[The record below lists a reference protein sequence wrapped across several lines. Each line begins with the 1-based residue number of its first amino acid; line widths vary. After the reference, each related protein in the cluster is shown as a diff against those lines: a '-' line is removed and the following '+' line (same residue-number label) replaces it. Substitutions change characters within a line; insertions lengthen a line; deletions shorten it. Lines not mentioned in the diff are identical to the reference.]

1 MRGNSWLIGA
11 WLLATLGTTIFAGS
25 DDPSPSDPALGRG
38 RELFRQRVEPML
50 RVKCLGCHGDGE
62 ELDAEL
68 DLRSREA
75 TLRGGKSG
83 PALVPGK
90 ALASLI
96 YQAVRRD
103 DERVMPPRDRAP
115 LAPEEIASLRAW
127 IEAGAPWAPEP
138 GAGSR

>member
-1 MRGNSWLIGA
+1 MRGDAWLIGA
-11 WLLATLGTTIFAGS
+11 WLLATLGTTIVPGS
-25 DDPSPSDPALGRG
+25 DLPSPSDPALGRA

-75 TLRGGKSG
+75 MLRGGKSG
-83 PALVPGK
+83 PALVPGN

-96 YQAVRRD
+96 YQAVRRT
-103 DERVMPPRDRAP
+103 DERVMPPKDRAARP
-115 LAPEEIASLRAW
+115 R
-127 IEAGAPWAPEP
+127 
-138 GAGSR
+138 